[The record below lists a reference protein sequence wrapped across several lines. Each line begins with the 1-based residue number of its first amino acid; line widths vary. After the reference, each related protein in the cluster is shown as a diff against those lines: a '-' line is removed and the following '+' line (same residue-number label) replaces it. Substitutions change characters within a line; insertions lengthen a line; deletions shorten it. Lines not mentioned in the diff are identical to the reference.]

1 MNKILFVPVLLI
13 FTAFFSFS
21 NQKIVKNVAYNN
33 STISFK
39 VDNKFNLKKNIENYT
54 AKTEG
59 KKKSNYQMYRKFRA
73 GGFAVMIPSAIMSYV
88 SVQVLIPL
96 AVATGPGFPYVL
108 MYCPFLLAW
117 AVLGT
122 IGIIIG
128 IALFSVSGI
137 YFRKWLNEGK
147 ISFNY
152 SIDDKTPSA
161 NMGIKIAL

>member
-1 MNKILFVPVLLI
+1 MKKILFVSVLFI

-21 NQKIVKNVAYNN
+21 NQKIIKDAAFKN

-39 VDNKFNLKKNIENYT
+39 VNNEFNLNKNIENYA

-59 KKKSNYQMYRKFRA
+59 KKNSNYQIYRKFRA
-73 GGFAVMIPSAIMSYV
+73 GGFGVMIPSAIMLYV

-96 AVATGPGFPYVL
+96 AVATGPGFLYVL

-117 AVLGT
+117 AALGA

-128 IALFSVSGI
+128 IALFSVSSI
-137 YFRKWLNEGK
+137 YFRRWLSENK
-147 ISFNY
+147 VSFSS
-152 SIDDKTPSA
+152 SIDNKTPSA